1 MMIVFWTLVFIAA
14 LLALVKGSDW
24 LIGGAE
30 RIGLAAGMSSFIIG
44 VTIVAIGTSFPELVA
59 SISALIKGVPEV
71 VVANAVGSNI
81 TNIFLVIGLSALL
94 GRQLS
99 VEKNLIDLDLPLL
112 AAGTVIFLVVAWD
125 GTINPFE
132 SIVLVLN
139 FAVYLVYTVNQ
150 RDRSVVPISQE
161 EIPKVEQ
168 KHPERFIKKDIG
180 LIVIG
185 AIALALGANFL
196 IDSIVVYSH
205 LLGFSTGLITITA
218 VALGTS
224 LPELAVSARAVLQGK
239 TEVAVGNIF
248 GSNVFNILMVVG
260 VPGVFASLPLDEQT
274 LAVGIPF
281 LALATFL
288 FVISGISRRIHAW
301 EGSFY
306 ISLYILFLAKIFA
319 LF

>member
-1 MMIVFWTLVFIAA
+1 MMIVFWTIVFIAA
-14 LLALVKGSDW
+14 LIALVKGADW

-30 RIGLAAGMSSFIIG
+30 RIGLAVGMSSFIIG
-44 VTIVAIGTSFPELVA
+44 VTIVAIGTSFPELIA
-59 SISALIKGVPEV
+59 SISALMKGVPEV
-71 VVANAVGSNI
+71 IVANAVGSNI
-81 TNIFLVIGLSALL
+81 TNILLVIGLSALI

-112 AAGTVIFLVVAWD
+112 AAGTGIFLVVAWD
-125 GTINPFE
+125 GTINPLE

-139 FAVYLVYTVNQ
+139 FAVYLVYTVTQ
-150 RDRSVVPISQE
+150 RDRTVVHLPEE
-161 EIPKVEQ
+161 EISKEEQ
-168 KHPERFIKKDIG
+168 KHPKRYIKKDIV
-180 LIVIG
+180 LIICG
-185 AIALALGANFL
+185 AASLALGAHFL
-196 IDSIVVYSH
+196 IDSIIVFST
-205 LLGFSTGLITITA
+205 LLGYSTGLITITA

-224 LPELAVSARAVLQGK
+224 LPELAVSARAVIQGK

-260 VPGVFASLPLDEQT
+260 VPGIFSTLPLDEQT
-274 LAVGIPF
+274 LAVGVPV

-288 FVISGISRRIHAW
+288 FVISGISRCIHAW

-306 ISLYILFLAKIFA
+306 LSLYILFLAKVFG